1 MAPANYSCPLCV
13 QLTSSSQSYTDVCPV
28 LSPPGSSDSG
38 GYVQPVNVD
47 SPLTVSGSNLPVS
60 TPKLYSMNICYE

>member
-1 MAPANYSCPLCV
+1 MAPANYCCPLCV
-13 QLTSSSQSYTDVCPV
+13 QLNSSSQSYTDVCPV

-47 SPLTVSGSNLPVS
+47 STLTVSGSNLPVS
-60 TPKLYSMNICYE
+60 IASLM